1 MNTWF
6 ADCYSWKKSH
16 PTLILGSS
24 KAPIKAPICRSSP
37 YLILFTQYVC
47 CLLAKKLGVC
57 DENFSHILFKS
68 IVQWIWI
75 GQCLGEIGCTNRTW
89 QVHGLA
95 AGATSLVCHTSL
107 GSFDRNVSALCV
119 SFYWAI
125 VLPDSYLSPFILKG
139 SVVCQALPRVDCTMK
154 NIPRHAGIGSFQ
166 WEFRAQISSWSR
178 RVAGEGPN
186 LFLVKIIY
194 SAPWNLH
201 QRNRRHEK
209 TSEAWIVDQWA
220 SLGFN

>member
-24 KAPIKAPICRSSP
+24 KDPIKAPICRSSP

-75 GQCLGEIGCTNRTW
+75 GQCLVEIGCTNPTW

-119 SFYWAI
+119 SFYWALFCLI
-125 VLPDSYLSPFILKG
+125 HICHHSFWKEVLSAKP
-139 SVVCQALPRVDCTMK
+139 LPRVDCTMK
-154 NIPRHAGIGSFQ
+154 IIPRHAGLDL
-166 WEFRAQISSWSR
+166 SS
-178 RVAGEGPN
+178 GN
-186 LFLVKIIY
+186 
-194 SAPWNLH
+194 
-201 QRNRRHEK
+201 
-209 TSEAWIVDQWA
+209 SE
-220 SLGFN
+220 LR